1 MAGAYDGVAAGGR
14 AMAAGR
20 GWDWIASAWAMFRK
34 QPGVWIG
41 VVVIMLIIY
50 GALALFPKLGSLAS
64 CILGPVFGGGL
75 MLGCRAQDEGRP
87 LEVGHLFAGF
97 RERFGQLVLVGALYL
112 AATVVIVLAV
122 LFITGVSLVVS
133 VGQLESMPPA
143 ALLMLLVAMLVVAAL
158 QLPLMMAVWF
168 APALVVLQ
176 GRDAVPA
183 MQQSFTGCLRN
194 VVPFLVYSVVLL
206 VFSVLASI
214 PLGLGW
220 LVLIPVIVA
229 SIYTSWKDIFTAT

>member
-1 MAGAYDGVAAGGR
+1 MAGELGAGGR
-14 AMAAGR
+14 AVAAGR
-20 GWDWIASAWAMFRK
+20 GWDWIASAWAMFRR
-34 QPGVWIG
+34 QPGPWIG
-41 VVVIMLIIY
+41 VVVIVMIVY
-50 GALALFPKLGSLAS
+50 AALAFFHMVGGLATF
-64 CILGPVFGGGL
+64 ILGPVFTGGL
-75 MLGCRAQDEGRP
+75 MLGCRAQDEGRA

-112 AATVVIVLAV
+112 VGTAVIVLAV
-122 LFITGVSLVVS
+122 LFVTGVSLAVT

-143 ALLMLLVAMLVVAAL
+143 ALLMLLVAMLLVAAL

-176 GRDAVPA
+176 GKDAVPA

-229 SIYTSWKDIFTAT
+229 SIYTSWKDIFTAA